1 MRLRS
6 EGLSSSIPGSTKGR
20 ETHLTQNQLHELL
33 DSEQARVLL
42 ESAEERGYIEPS
54 ELEAFA
60 LEHDLG
66 DDEVEALTRELE
78 AIGLEVRQTP
88 AAGASWLSARAAT

>member
-1 MRLRS
+1 M
-6 EGLSSSIPGSTKGR
+6 
-20 ETHLTQNQLHELL
+20 TQNQLHELL

-66 DDEVEALTRELE
+66 DEEVEALTRELE
-78 AIGLEVRQTP
+78 TIGLEVRQAPVVEETTTRP
-88 AAGASWLSARAAT
+88 ANLNLDPDGVKFIDP